1 MFRRSGIRFAVKNMR
16 QPWNLRR
23 YPIKWDHMVIQVHAV
38 NRYDRIT
45 LWVRREHMGMSG
57 RSALRPIFICLLF
70 SAMVASAVGTAP
82 RAFGQGAPSDPPAG
96 SVPAP
101 AGDAPGQK
109 VPAPPAATVNTGA
122 ITEDLNQELGLDL
135 NAKSAAWSQQLD
147 RLEGELRRPHL
158 LYSELN
164 AYRDALQRIRG
175 EAKDLAGRLPTR
187 LDAAKAQLKL
197 LGPAPG
203 AGQPAEPEQI
213 AHSRA
218 ELSYRLGLLSAAEAA
233 VKSANLRIDQ
243 LVNSIEDIR
252 RRNFASVLLQPIP
265 GVYAYET
272 WSRLP
277 DHVPMALQRLRDLVD
292 DWWEG
297 AADGQELARVGL
309 EASLLFLALL
319 FAGWRGVR
327 GLRRWQG
334 EGEPPFWRRAS
345 SAAGV
350 VLLRAA
356 PVTVPVVFAYAMLA
370 TQQRLPDRLDWL
382 FYLSTQMVVIIFT
395 VAALAT
401 TTLAPRAPAW
411 RLIPVS
417 DAGAARLCGLIILL
431 ALVYG
436 LTTLL
441 YLTTRLVQA
450 PFALTI
456 AVALPSSLLLAGLV
470 VAILRTPLGSE
481 NAAAPST
488 RMVRAVRA
496 VVWTIVAAI
505 AACALAG
512 YLPLARFLAQQLV
525 VTGSI
530 LALVYLLLLWVD
542 GFAQSVTDDNA
553 IGGRWLKQRGHL
565 EHSRREQLALP
576 ISLLLKLAVLVLSVP
591 LIMLQWG
598 YTWPDIQDWYRQLFF
613 GFHIGNTQVTFGAL
627 LAAIIV
633 FGLGYAAARLFQGW
647 LDVQVL
653 QPAGI
658 SGGVRHSIRTGVGY
672 GGIIIAALAAVSYAG
687 FNLSSLAI
695 VAGAF
700 SIGIGFGLQNLV
712 NNFVSGLILLAERPI
727 RVGDLVVVGGEE
739 GYVRK
744 ISVRS
749 TEIETFDRAHVLIPN
764 ASFVSD
770 KVKNWTLRNNL
781 RRVAISIGTA
791 YANNPRQVREVLL
804 KVARDYPDVLRTPEP
819 FVDLREFGASS
830 INFMLYVFVDDISK
844 AASVRTE
851 LSMAIF
857 DAFAEAGIEIPFTQ
871 TDVNIRNIDRL
882 REVIADHVEPQQEGR
897 LETSRRR
904 FAKTPAGAD

>member
-1 MFRRSGIRFAVKNMR
+1 MR
-16 QPWNLRR
+16 
-23 YPIKWDHMVIQVHAV
+23 I
-38 NRYDRIT
+38 
-45 LWVRREHMGMSG
+45 SG
-57 RSALRPIFICLLF
+57 RSALGPAFIRLLI
-70 SAMVASAVGTAP
+70 SAIVAAALGTAP
-82 RAFGQGAPSDPPAG
+82 CAFGQTAPSDPPT
-96 SVPAP
+96 VPAQ
-101 AGDAPGQK
+101 AQATSAPGQK
-109 VPAPPAATVNTGA
+109 APAAPNATVNTGA
-122 ITEDLNQELGLDL
+122 ITQHLNQELGLDL
-135 NAKSAAWSQQLD
+135 NAKVADWRQ
-147 RLEGELRRPHL
+147 RLERLESELRRPHL

-164 AYRDALQRIRG
+164 AYRDALQRMRG
-175 EAKDLAGRLPTR
+175 QVKDLANRLPTL
-187 LDAAKAQLKL
+187 LDATKAQLNL
-197 LGPAPG
+197 LGPVPA
-203 AGQPAEPEQI
+203 AGQPPEPEQI

-218 ELSYRLGLLSAAEAA
+218 ALNYRLGLLSSAEAA
-233 VKSANLRIDQ
+233 AKSVNLHIDH
-243 LVNSIEDIR
+243 VFNKIEDIR
-252 RRNFASVLLQPIP
+252 RRNFASILLQPIP
-265 GVYAYET
+265 GVYAYQT
-272 WSRLP
+272 WSKLP
-277 DHVPMALQRLRDLVD
+277 DYVPMAVEHLRDLVD
-292 DWWEG
+292 GWWEG
-297 AADGQELARVGL
+297 VPGEDLARIGL
-309 EASLLFLALL
+309 EASLLFLALS
-319 FAGWRGVR
+319 FAAWRGMR

-350 VLLRAA
+350 VLFRAL
-356 PVTVPVVFAYAMLA
+356 PVTVPVAFAYAMLA
-370 TQQRLPDRLDWL
+370 AEQPLPDRLDWL
-382 FYLSTQMVVIIFT
+382 FYLTAEMVVIVFT
-395 VAALAT
+395 VTALVT

-417 DAGAARLCGLIILL
+417 DAGAARLCGLIISL
-431 ALVYG
+431 AFVYG

-441 YLTTRLVQA
+441 YAITRLLQT

-481 NAAAPST
+481 NPAAPSM
-488 RMVRAVRA
+488 RLFRAARA

-505 AACALAG
+505 VACALAG

-542 GFAQSVTDDNA
+542 GFAQSVADDNA
-553 IGGRWLKQRGHL
+553 AGGRWLKQRAHL
-565 EHSRREQLALP
+565 EASRREQLALP
-576 ISLLLKLAVLVLSVP
+576 ISLLLKLVVLILSVP
-591 LIMLQWG
+591 FIMLQWG

-613 GFHIGNTQVTFGAL
+613 GFHIANTQVTFGAL
-627 LAAIIV
+627 LASIIV
-633 FGLGYAAARLFQGW
+633 FALGYAAARLFQGW

-672 GGIIIAALAAVSYAG
+672 VGILIAALAAVSYAG

-764 ASFVSD
+764 SSFVSD
-770 KVKNWTLRNNL
+770 KVKNWTLRNSV
-781 RRVAISIGTA
+781 RRVTISIGTA
-791 YANNPRQVREVLL
+791 YGCNPRQVRDVLL
-804 KVARDYPDVLRTPEP
+804 KVARSNPDILRAPEP
-819 FVDLREFGASS
+819 VVDLKEFGASS
-830 INFMLYVFVDDISK
+830 LNFVLYVFIDDISK
-844 AASVRTE
+844 TVRVRTD

-857 DAFAEAGIEIPFTQ
+857 DAFADAGIEIPFTQ

-882 REVIADHVEPQQEGR
+882 HEMVAHYAAQQQEES
-897 LETSRRR
+897 LETGRRR
-904 FAKTPAGAD
+904 LAKVPAVAD

>member
-1 MFRRSGIRFAVKNMR
+1 MR
-16 QPWNLRR
+16 
-23 YPIKWDHMVIQVHAV
+23 I
-38 NRYDRIT
+38 
-45 LWVRREHMGMSG
+45 SG
-57 RSALRPIFICLLF
+57 RSALGPTFICLLIWGI
-70 SAMVASAVGTAP
+70 VAAALGTAP
-82 RAFGQGAPSDPPAG
+82 RAFGQTAASDLPT
-96 SVPAP
+96 VPAQ
-101 AGDAPGQK
+101 ASGASSQ
-109 VPAPPAATVNTGA
+109 AAPAAPNDAGA
-122 ITEDLNQELGLDL
+122 ITQHLNQELGLDPD
-135 NAKSAAWSQQLD
+135 ARVAAWRQDLG
-147 RLEGELRRPHL
+147 RLESELRRPHL

-164 AYRDALQRIRG
+164 AYRDELQRTRG
-175 EAKDLAGRLPTR
+175 EAEDLASRLPTR
-187 LDAAKAQLKL
+187 LDATKAQLNL

-203 AGQPAEPEQI
+203 AGQPPEPEQI

-218 ELSYRLGLLSAAEAA
+218 VLNYRLGLLSAAEAA
-233 VKSANLRIDQ
+233 TKSINLRIDH
-243 LVNSIEDIR
+243 LFSTIEDIR
-252 RRNFASVLLQPIP
+252 RRNFASILLQPIP

-277 DHVPMALQRLRDLVD
+277 DYVPMAFERLRDLVD
-292 DWWEG
+292 GWWEG
-297 AADGQELARVGL
+297 VPDRQEIARIGL
-309 EASLLFLALL
+309 EASLLFVALL

-327 GLRRWQG
+327 SLRRWQA

-350 VLLRAA
+350 VLLRAL
-356 PVTVPVVFAYAMLA
+356 PLTVPVVFAYAMLA
-370 TQQRLPDRLDWL
+370 TEQPLPDRLDWL
-382 FYLSTQMVVIIFT
+382 FYLTAEMAVIVFT
-395 VAALAT
+395 VAALVT

-431 ALVYG
+431 AFVYG
-436 LTTLL
+436 LTTFL
-441 YLTTRLVQA
+441 YAITRLVQA

-470 VAILRTPLGSE
+470 VAILRTPLTSE
-481 NAAAPST
+481 NPTAPSM
-488 RMVRAVRA
+488 RLFRAVRA

-505 AACALAG
+505 VACALAG

-553 IGGRWLKQRGHL
+553 VGGRWLKQRAHL
-565 EHSRREQLALP
+565 EGSRREQLALP

-613 GFHIGNTQVTFGAL
+613 GFHIANTQVTFGAL

-672 GGIIIAALAAVSYAG
+672 VGILIAALAAVSYAG

-764 ASFVSD
+764 SSFVSD

-781 RRVAISIGTA
+781 GHVAISIGTA
-791 YANNPRQVREVLL
+791 YSCNPRQVREVLL
-804 KVARDYPDVLRTPEP
+804 KVARNNPDVLHTPEP
-819 FVDLREFGASS
+819 AVDLKEFGASS
-830 INFMLYVFVDDISK
+830 LNFVLSAFVDDIGK
-844 AASVRTE
+844 TGRVRTE
-851 LSMAIF
+851 LSIAIF
-857 DAFAEAGIEIPFTQ
+857 EAFADAGIEIPFTQ

-882 REVIADHVEPQQEGR
+882 HKLLADYAAQQHEGSV
-897 LETSRRR
+897 ETSRRR
-904 FAKTPAGAD
+904 FVKAPAVAD

>member
-1 MFRRSGIRFAVKNMR
+1 MR
-16 QPWNLRR
+16 MR
-23 YPIKWDHMVIQVHAV
+23 
-38 NRYDRIT
+38 
-45 LWVRREHMGMSG
+45 G
-57 RSALRPIFICLLF
+57 RLALGPVFICLLI
-70 SAMVASAVGTAP
+70 STILAAALGP
-82 RAFGQGAPSDPPAG
+82 RAFGQTADADPPTGPVSTQA
-96 SVPAP
+96 S
-101 AGDAPGQK
+101 DAPGQK
-109 VPAPPAATVNTGA
+109 APAAPNASVDSEA
-122 ITEDLNQELGLDL
+122 ITQHLNQELGGDL
-135 NAKSAAWSQQLD
+135 NAKIADWRQ
-147 RLEGELRRPHL
+147 RLNHLESDLKRPGLR
-158 LYSELN
+158 YSELN
-164 AYRDALQRIRG
+164 AYRDELQRIRG
-175 EAKDLAGRLPTR
+175 EGGELASHLPTA
-187 LDAAKAQLKL
+187 LDATKAQLNL
-197 LGPAPG
+197 LGPVPA
-203 AGQPAEPEQI
+203 AGQPPDPEQI
-213 AHSRA
+213 AHRRA
-218 ELSYRLGLLSAAEAA
+218 VLNYRLGLLSSAEASA
-233 VKSANLRIDQ
+233 KSADLRIDH
-243 LVNSIEDIR
+243 LLNTIEDIR
-252 RRNFASVLLQPIP
+252 RRNFASTLLQPIP

-272 WSRLP
+272 WSKLP
-277 DHVPMALQRLRDLVD
+277 DNVPMALNGLRDLVD
-292 DWWEG
+292 GWWESVPDKRELG
-297 AADGQELARVGL
+297 RIGIEAA
-309 EASLLFLALL
+309 LLFLALS
-319 FAGWRGVR
+319 FAGWRGAR

-350 VLLRAA
+350 VLLRAL
-356 PVTVPVVFAYAMLA
+356 PVTVPVVFAYAMFA
-370 TQQRLPDRLDWL
+370 AEQPLPDRLDWL
-382 FYLSTQMVVIIFT
+382 FYLTTEMIVIVFT
-395 VAALAT
+395 VAALVT

-431 ALVYG
+431 AFVYG

-441 YLTTRLVQA
+441 YATTRLLQA
-450 PFALTI
+450 PFALTV

-470 VAILRTPLGSE
+470 VAILRTPLRGE
-481 NAAAPST
+481 NPPAPST
-488 RMVRAVRA
+488 PLIRAIRA
-496 VVWTIVAAI
+496 VVWIIVAAI
-505 AACALAG
+505 TACALAG

-542 GFAQSVTDDNA
+542 GFAQSMTDDNA
-553 IGGRWLKQRGHL
+553 IGGRWLQQRGHL
-565 EHSRREQLALP
+565 ERSRREQLALP
-576 ISLLLKLAVLVLSVP
+576 VSLLLKLAVLVLSVP
-591 LIMLQWG
+591 FVMLQWG
-598 YTWPDIQDWYRQLFF
+598 YAWPDIQDWYRQLFF

-627 LAAIIV
+627 LASVIV

-647 LDVQVL
+647 LDAQVL

-672 GGIIIAALAAVSYAG
+672 VGIIIAALAAVSYAG

-770 KVKNWTLRNNL
+770 KVKNWTLRNNV

-791 YANNPRQVREVLL
+791 YACNPRQVREVLL
-804 KVARDYPDVLRTPEP
+804 KTARSNQDVLHTPEP
-819 FVDLREFGASS
+819 IVDLSEFGASS
-830 INFMLYVFVDDISK
+830 INFVLYVFIADITK
-844 AASVRTE
+844 TIRVRTD
-851 LSMAIF
+851 LSIAIF

-882 REVIADHVEPQQEGR
+882 HELLADHAAQQQEGG
-897 LETSRRR
+897 LETGRRR
-904 FAKTPAGAD
+904 SIKIPAVAD

>member
-1 MFRRSGIRFAVKNMR
+1 MR
-16 QPWNLRR
+16 
-23 YPIKWDHMVIQVHAV
+23 
-38 NRYDRIT
+38 
-45 LWVRREHMGMSG
+45 MSG
-57 RSALRPIFICLLF
+57 RSALGPAFIRLLI
-70 SAMVASAVGTAP
+70 SGIVAAALGTAP
-82 RAFGQGAPSDPPAG
+82 SAFGQTAASDPPT
-96 SVPAP
+96 VPAQ
-101 AGDAPGQK
+101 ASSASSQK
-109 VPAPPAATVNTGA
+109 APAAPNASVNIGA
-122 ITEDLNQELGLDL
+122 ITQHLNQELGLDF
-135 NAKSAAWSQQLD
+135 NGKVAASRQLLD
-147 RLEGELRRPHL
+147 HLESELRRPHL

-175 EAKDLAGRLPTR
+175 QVKDLANRLPTL
-187 LDAAKAQLKL
+187 LDATKAQLNL
-197 LGPAPG
+197 LGPAPA
-203 AGQPAEPEQI
+203 AGQPPEPEQI

-218 ELSYRLGLLSAAEAA
+218 ALNYRLGLLSSAEAA
-233 VKSANLRIDQ
+233 AKSVNLHTDH
-243 LVNSIEDIR
+243 VFNKIEDIR
-252 RRNFASVLLQPIP
+252 RRNFASILLQPIP

-277 DHVPMALQRLRDLVD
+277 DYVPLALERLRDLVD
-292 DWWEG
+292 GWWEG
-297 AADGQELARVGL
+297 VPDGQDLARIGL
-309 EASLLFLALL
+309 EASLLFLALS
-319 FAGWRGVR
+319 FAAWRGMR

-350 VLLRAA
+350 VLLRAL

-370 TQQRLPDRLDWL
+370 AEQPLPDRLDWL
-382 FYLSTQMVVIIFT
+382 FYLTAEMVVIIFT
-395 VAALAT
+395 VAALVT

-417 DAGAARLCGLIILL
+417 DAGAARLCGLIISL
-431 ALVYG
+431 AFVYG

-441 YLTTRLVQA
+441 YAITRLLQT

-470 VAILRTPLGSE
+470 IAILRTPLGSE
-481 NAAAPST
+481 NPAAPSM
-488 RMVRAVRA
+488 RLFRAVRA

-505 AACALAG
+505 VACALAG

-542 GFAQSVTDDNA
+542 GFAQSVADDDA
-553 IGGRWLKQRGHL
+553 AGGRWLKQRAHL
-565 EHSRREQLALP
+565 EASRREQLALP
-576 ISLLLKLAVLVLSVP
+576 ISLLLKLVVLILSVP
-591 LIMLQWG
+591 FIMLQWG

-613 GFHIGNTQVTFGAL
+613 GFHIANTQVTFGAL
-627 LAAIIV
+627 LASIIV

-672 GGIIIAALAAVSYAG
+672 VGILIAALAAVSYAG

-770 KVKNWTLRNNL
+770 KVKNWTLRNSV

-791 YANNPRQVREVLL
+791 YNCNPRQVRDVLL
-804 KVARDYPDVLRTPEP
+804 KVARDNPDILQTPEP
-819 FVDLREFGASS
+819 VVDLKEFGASS
-830 INFMLYVFVDDISK
+830 LNFVLYVFIGDISK
-844 AASVRTE
+844 TGRVRTD
-851 LSMAIF
+851 LSIAIF
-857 DAFAEAGIEIPFTQ
+857 EAFADAGIEIPFTQ
-871 TDVNIRNIDRL
+871 TDVNIRNVDRL
-882 REVIADHVEPQQEGR
+882 HELLAGYAAQQQEGS

-904 FAKTPAGAD
+904 VIKLPAAAD

>member
-1 MFRRSGIRFAVKNMR
+1 MR
-16 QPWNLRR
+16 
-23 YPIKWDHMVIQVHAV
+23 I
-38 NRYDRIT
+38 
-45 LWVRREHMGMSG
+45 SG
-57 RSALRPIFICLLF
+57 RSTLGSTFICLLI
-70 SAMVASAVGTAP
+70 SGIVAAVLGTAP
-82 RAFGQGAPSDPPAG
+82 RAFGQTATSDPPA
-96 SVPAP
+96 VAAP
-101 AGDAPGQK
+101 AHASDAPSQK
-109 VPAPPAATVNTGA
+109 APAAPNASVNTGA
-122 ITEDLNQELGLDL
+122 ITQRLNQELGLDL
-135 NAKSAAWSQQLD
+135 NARIAAWPQHFD
-147 RLEGELRRPHL
+147 RLESDLRRPHL

-164 AYRDALQRIRG
+164 AYRDELQRIRG
-175 EAKDLAGRLPTR
+175 EVKDLTDRLPTR
-187 LDAAKAQLKL
+187 VDATKAQLNL
-197 LGPAPG
+197 LGPVPG

-218 ELSYRLGLLSAAEAA
+218 ELNYRLGLLSTADAAAR
-233 VKSANLRIDQ
+233 SANLSIDH
-243 LVNSIEDIR
+243 LFNTIEDIR
-252 RRNFASVLLQPIP
+252 RRNFASIMLQPIP

-277 DHVPMALQRLRDLVD
+277 DTIPMAVDSLRHLVD
-292 DWWEG
+292 GWWEG
-297 AADGQELARVGL
+297 VPDGQDLARIGL
-309 EASLLFLALL
+309 EAALL
-319 FAGWRGVR
+319 FVALSFASWRGLR
-327 GLRRWQG
+327 SLRRWQS

-350 VLLRAA
+350 VLLRAL
-356 PVTVPVVFAYAMLA
+356 PVTAPVVFAYAMLA
-370 TQQRLPDRLDWL
+370 AEQRLPDRLDWL
-382 FYLSTQMVVIIFT
+382 FYLTAEMVVIVFT
-395 VAALAT
+395 VAALVT

-417 DAGAARLCGLIILL
+417 DAGAARLCGLVILL
-431 ALVYG
+431 AFFYG

-441 YLTTRLVQA
+441 YAITRLVQA

-470 VAILRTPLGSE
+470 VAILRTPLRSE
-481 NAAAPST
+481 NPTAPSM
-488 RMVRAVRA
+488 RLFRAVRA

-505 AACALAG
+505 VACALAG

-542 GFAQSVTDDNA
+542 GFAQSVADDNA
-553 IGGRWLKQRGHL
+553 LGGRWLKQRAHL
-565 EHSRREQLALP
+565 ERSRREQLALP
-576 ISLLLKLAVLVLSVP
+576 ISLLLKLAVLVFSVP
-591 LIMLQWG
+591 FIMLQWG

-613 GFHIGNTQVTFGAL
+613 GFHIANTQVTFGAL
-627 LAAIIV
+627 LASIMV

-672 GGIIIAALAAVSYAG
+672 AGILIAALAAVSYAG

-764 ASFVSD
+764 SSFVSD
-770 KVKNWTLRNNL
+770 KVKNWTLRNSV
-781 RRVAISIGTA
+781 RRVTISIGTA
-791 YANNPRQVREVLL
+791 YACNPRQVREVLL
-804 KVARDYPDVLRTPEP
+804 KVARSNPDVLHTPEP
-819 FVDLREFGASS
+819 VVDLREFGASS
-830 INFMLYVFVDDISK
+830 LNFILYVFIDDISK
-844 AASVRTE
+844 TVRVRTD

-857 DAFAEAGIEIPFTQ
+857 DAFADAGIEIPFTQ

-882 REVIADHVEPQQEGR
+882 HELVAHYAAQQPEENI
-897 LETSRRR
+897 ETSKRR
-904 FAKTPAGAD
+904 FTKVPAVAE

>member
-1 MFRRSGIRFAVKNMR
+1 M
-16 QPWNLRR
+16 
-23 YPIKWDHMVIQVHAV
+23 
-38 NRYDRIT
+38 
-45 LWVRREHMGMSG
+45 
-57 RSALRPIFICLLF
+57 
-70 SAMVASAVGTAP
+70 
-82 RAFGQGAPSDPPAG
+82 
-96 SVPAP
+96 
-101 AGDAPGQK
+101 
-109 VPAPPAATVNTGA
+109 
-122 ITEDLNQELGLDL
+122 GLDL
-135 NAKSAAWSQQLD
+135 NAKTATWPQNLD
-147 RLEGELRRPHL
+147 RLENDLRRPHL

-164 AYRDALQRIRG
+164 AYRDELQRIRG
-175 EAKDLAGRLPTR
+175 EAKDLASRLPTR
-187 LDAAKAQLKL
+187 LDAAKAQINL
-197 LGPAPG
+197 LGPAPA
-203 AGQPAEPEQI
+203 AGQPPEAEQI
-213 AHSRA
+213 AHGRA
-218 ELSYRLGLLSAAEAA
+218 ELNYRLGLLSAAEAA
-233 VKSANLRIDQ
+233 AKSANLRIDQ
-243 LVNSIEDIR
+243 LVNTIEDIR
-252 RRNFASVLLQPIP
+252 RRNFASNLLRPIP

-277 DHVPMALQRLRDLVD
+277 DTVPMTLERLRDLVD
-292 DWWEG
+292 GWWEG
-297 AADGQELARVGL
+297 VPDGQELARIAL
-309 EASLLFLALL
+309 EASLLFLALS

-327 GLRRWQG
+327 SLRRWQG

-345 SAAGV
+345 AAAGV
-350 VLLRAA
+350 VLLRAL

-370 TQQRLPDRLDWL
+370 SEQRLPDRLDWL
-382 FYLSTQMVVIIFT
+382 FYLTAEMVVIIFT
-395 VAALAT
+395 VAALVT

-417 DAGAARLCGLIILL
+417 DAGAARLCGLVILL
-431 ALVYG
+431 AFAYG
-436 LTTLL
+436 VTTLL
-441 YLTTRLVQA
+441 YASTRLVQA

-456 AVALPSSLLLAGLV
+456 AVALPSSLFLAGLV

-481 NAAAPST
+481 TPAASSMPLL
-488 RMVRAVRA
+488 RAVRA
-496 VVWTIVAAI
+496 VAWTIVAAI

-542 GFAQSVTDDNA
+542 GFAQSVTDDSA
-553 IGGRWLKQRGHL
+553 IVGRWLKQRGHL
-565 EHSRREQLALP
+565 ERSRREQLALP
-576 ISLLLKLAVLVLSVP
+576 ISLLLKLTVLVLSVP

-598 YTWPDIQDWYRQLFF
+598 YNWSDIHDWYQQLFF
-613 GFHIGNTQVTFGAL
+613 GSHIGNTQVTFGAL
-627 LAAIIV
+627 LASIIV

-672 GGIIIAALAAVSYAG
+672 GGILIAALTAVSYAG

-770 KVKNWTLRNNL
+770 KVKNWTLRNNV
-781 RRVAISIGTA
+781 RRVTISIGTA

-804 KVARDYPDVLRTPEP
+804 KVARDNPDVLHTPEP
-819 FVDLREFGASS
+819 VVDLREFGASS
-830 INFMLYVFVDDISK
+830 LNFVLYVFIDDIGK
-844 AASVRTE
+844 TVRVRTE

-871 TDVNIRNIDRL
+871 TDVNIRNVDLL
-882 REVIADHVEPQQEGR
+882 RELVADSAAQQQEGS
-897 LETSRRR
+897 LEASRRR
-904 FAKTPAGAD
+904 LAKVPAAAD